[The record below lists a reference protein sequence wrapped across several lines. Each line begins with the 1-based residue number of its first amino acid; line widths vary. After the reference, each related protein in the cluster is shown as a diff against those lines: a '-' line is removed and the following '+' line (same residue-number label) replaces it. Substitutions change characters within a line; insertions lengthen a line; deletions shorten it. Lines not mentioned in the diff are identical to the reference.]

1 MAVPC
6 AKPRLRPATDL
17 SKRLANLEA
26 ASRVSRAALAAS
38 ASALAFAISF
48 ADFVGFVSAVSVF
61 ERSILRTVGLRSNVS
76 FGFVTGGFT
85 GSGFVS
91 IGLVSTFWTGGGSG
105 FGSGGFT
112 GVGFGLASVS

>member
-61 ERSILRTVGLRSNVS
+61 ERSILRTVGLRSKVS

-85 GSGFVS
+85 GS
-91 IGLVSTFWTGGGSG
+91 GLVSTFWTGGGSG

-112 GVGFGLASVS
+112 GVGFGLASVSA